1 MERVTGKESGLKAD
15 LRDANAK
22 AEAFT
27 QASELDGEKH
37 EPTSSQ
43 AKLFASQVN
52 DLRSGDLNSLFTTI
66 SDHTKAFS
74 ERAKLYEN
82 YCSESAVAMQESGD
96 DTFRLN
102 LLRHLSATIVVKEH
116 RMRYQKE

>member
-1 MERVTGKESGLKAD
+1 MERVAGRDSGLKAD
-15 LRDANAK
+15 LREAK
-22 AEAFT
+22 AQADAYT

-52 DLRSGDLNSLFTTI
+52 DLRSGDLHSLFATI

-82 YCSESAVAMQESGD
+82 YCSESAVALQEAGD
-96 DTFRLN
+96 DTFRLH
-102 LLRHLSATIVVKEH
+102 LLRHLSGAIVVKED

>member
-1 MERVTGKESGLKAD
+1 MERVTGRESGLKAD
-15 LRDANAK
+15 LREAK
-22 AEAFT
+22 AHADAYT

-74 ERAKLYEN
+74 ERSKLYEN

-96 DTFRLN
+96 DTFRLH
-102 LLRHLSATIVVKEH
+102 LLRHLSASIVVKEH